1 MSGVGTIY
9 RRELKA
15 YFDTPIAAIFIAIL
29 VGLLSYFLFQ
39 DSLFFAR
46 ERAEMR
52 IFFRQIPA
60 VLMVFAPVITMRLWA
75 DEFRVGTAEVLG
87 SLPIG
92 TGSAVLGKYLAALTV
107 LAAAL
112 VCTAGVPLSIAR
124 LGEPDWG
131 PIIGGYLGS
140 FLLGG
145 FFIALGCWTSS
156 LSENQ
161 VISMLIAVFVGVIF
175 TFVLTPKLA
184 AVIASESVT
193 LARTLEG
200 LGVGSHFASIERGVL
215 ALRDVTYFVAGAVFF
230 LALNVFQ
237 VESKRV

>member
-1 MSGVGTIY
+1 MRAILTVY

-29 VGLLSYFLFQ
+29 VGLLSYFLFKG
-39 DSLFFAR
+39 SLFFAN

-52 IFFRQIPA
+52 IFFQQMPL

-75 DEFRVGTAEVLG
+75 DELRVGTAEILG
-87 SLPIG
+87 SLPMR
-92 TGSAVLGKYLAALTV
+92 TRSVVLGKYLAALTV
-107 LAAAL
+107 LGAAL
-112 VCTAGVPLSIAR
+112 VCTLGVPIAIGQ
-124 LGEPDWG
+124 LGSPDWG

-145 FFIALGCWTSS
+145 FFIALGCWASS

-161 VISMLIAVFVGVIF
+161 VISMLIGVFVGVVF
-175 TFVLTPKLA
+175 TFILGPTLA
-184 AVIASESVT
+184 GIVSGESAT
-193 LARTLEG
+193 LARWIEG
-200 LGVGSHFASIERGVL
+200 LSVLSHFGSIERGVL
-215 ALRDVTYFVAGAVFF
+215 AMSDVVYFAAGTIFF

-237 VESKRV
+237 VEWKRY

>member
-1 MSGVGTIY
+1 MSGTLAIY

-29 VGLLSYFLFQ
+29 VGLLSYFLFK
-39 DSLFFAR
+39 DSLFFVR

-75 DEFRVGTAEVLG
+75 DEYRVGTAEILG
-87 SLPIG
+87 SLPIS
-92 TGSAVLGKYLAALTV
+92 TRSLVLGKYLAALTV

-112 VCTAGVPLSIAR
+112 VCTIGVPISIAR

-131 PIIGGYLGS
+131 PIIGGYIGS
-140 FLLGG
+140 FLLGS

-161 VISMLIAVFVGVIF
+161 VISMLIAVLVGVIF
-175 TFVLTPKLA
+175 TFILTPRLA
-184 AVIASESVT
+184 AVIAGESAT
-193 LARTLEG
+193 LARAVEG
-200 LGVGSHFASIERGVL
+200 LGVTSHFDSIVPGRVEEG
-215 ALRDVTYFVAGAVFF
+215 LR
-230 LALNVFQ
+230 
-237 VESKRV
+237 

>member
-1 MSGVGTIY
+1 MSGTLAIY

-29 VGLLSYFLFQ
+29 VGLLSYFLFK
-39 DSLFFAR
+39 DSLFFVR

-75 DEFRVGTAEVLG
+75 DEYRVGTAEILG
-87 SLPIG
+87 SLPIS
-92 TGSAVLGKYLAALTV
+92 TRSLVLGKYLAALTV

-112 VCTAGVPLSIAR
+112 VCTIGVPISIAR

-131 PIIGGYLGS
+131 PIIGGYIGS
-140 FLLGG
+140 FLLGS

-161 VISMLIAVFVGVIF
+161 VISMLIAVLVGVIF
-175 TFVLTPKLA
+175 TFILTPRLA
-184 AVIASESVT
+184 AVIAGESAT
-193 LARTLEG
+193 LARAVEG
-200 LGVGSHFASIERGVL
+200 LGVTSHFDSIERGVL
-215 ALRDVTYFVAGAVFF
+215 ALRDVSYFLLGTLFF
-230 LALNVFQ
+230 LTLNAFQ
-237 VESKRV
+237 VESRRV